1 LSVAI
6 YLIVSQGLAVL
17 GGIAGGTLIG
27 ALATVLYLPLLDFS
41 GGLPPYLVRV
51 AWNEIILVYAI
62 FAGVLFGVTL
72 LTTFILS
79 RERLF
84 TVVKLGEAA

>member
-1 LSVAI
+1 
-6 YLIVSQGLAVL
+6 
-17 GGIAGGTLIG
+17 
-27 ALATVLYLPLLDFS
+27 
-41 GGLPPYLVRV
+41 V